1 MPFDPPKP
9 ANNIDLSS
17 QEIRNQLKSL
27 KSLKSLIDAVPE
39 GPPGPVISTSR
50 LLHYREH
57 RLVPFFGA
65 GSECLM

>member
-17 QEIRNQLKSL
+17 QEIRNQL

-65 GSECLM
+65 GSECLR

>member
-17 QEIRNQLKSL
+17 QEIRDQ
-27 KSLKSLIDAVPE
+27 LKSLIDAVPE

-65 GSECLM
+65 GSECLR